1 MKTIKF
7 DLGSVSSMEAA
18 IKELEEY
25 QDELMDKI
33 QQFLD
38 ALVQEGIQVASAK
51 LGSTQGDWED
61 AYVDGIYVT
70 DTKAIILL
78 GGKDCLFVEFGAGI
92 YYNNGNAHPKA
103 HEFGYGV
110 GTYPSKHP
118 PNRAINPGYW
128 WYKGNDD
135 AIHLSIGTEASMP
148 LFTGAEH
155 MRSIVGAK
163 AREIFRS

>member
-1 MKTIKF
+1 MKTIKI

-70 DTKAIILL
+70 DNKAIIIL
-78 GGKDCLFVEFGAGI
+78 GGTDCLFVEFGAGI
-92 YYNNGNAHPKA
+92 AYNTGMQHPKA
-103 HEFGYGV
+103 DEFGYGP
-110 GTYPSKHP
+110 GTYPGQTHVP
-118 PNRAINPGYW
+118 IPGW
-128 WYKGNDD
+128 WVYGKNEDKTPK
-135 AIHLSIGTEASMP
+135 ISIGTEASMP